1 MKKIRFL
8 ALILCVCLLLTVCGC
23 GNRTSGAYTQIA
35 TLAEGA
41 YGIGFRTGDPA
52 ADYVEAAMKV
62 LAAGGQIHEAA
73 VHWFGSDP
81 TYFPGDAGALDAL
94 EPAEQRIFIVGVD
107 TDNFPMSYKSGDA
120 YTGFDVELAQQVCQL
135 LGWDL
140 RFQEIEDESQAFVEL
155 SSGNVDCVW
164 GGMMLSTEETK
175 FRVVGPYMDCDIVVV
190 VLAGNKLGSLRKLAD
205 KSVAMNDAPKYA
217 GAAEANQLAGSVG
230 QLQALGIGSDGLF
243 DGLVKGTYD
252 AIVVESAAARFYMR

>member
-135 LGWDL
+135 LG
-140 RFQEIEDESQAFVEL
+140 
-155 SSGNVDCVW
+155 
-164 GGMMLSTEETK
+164 
-175 FRVVGPYMDCDIVVV
+175 
-190 VLAGNKLGSLRKLAD
+190 
-205 KSVAMNDAPKYA
+205 
-217 GAAEANQLAGSVG
+217 
-230 QLQALGIGSDGLF
+230 
-243 DGLVKGTYD
+243 
-252 AIVVESAAARFYMR
+252 